1 MGHITVEYV
10 THSGDD
16 LLVVNAARVS
26 MDRRHDVLTEAD
38 VRLLKYLASHKHW
51 SPFAHPQLTVCV
63 DAPIF
68 VARQLFRHQVGL
80 AVNEVSRRYVSSEP
94 ELFTPDGFRQAPAE
108 NIKQGSGGPLPAVN
122 QEAAWQI
129 YDLLIHHALEAYDAM
144 LDHGVA
150 PEQARMVLPQA
161 MMTKWYW
168 TGSLFA
174 FYRVVKDRMD
184 AAAQTETREVAI
196 GLDRCL
202 KKLFPHSYS
211 ALCEAKT

>member
-1 MGHITVEYV
+1 
-10 THSGDD
+10 
-16 LLVVNAARVS
+16 VS